1 MMLRLETWVI
11 LPILIA
17 AAALIGAGCSR
28 TQSTQSRVPPEPAP
42 AARLIPT
49 PAAAP
54 IENFYQSALDRAAS
68 ARSISQSAQ
77 SAEDWQL
84 VASRWKNAIAALK
97 QVPKADPNR
106 KFVNQKLAE
115 FNQALVNAEERATQ
129 TGKEKVAVLDPGI
142 RVDRALSS
150 VEIASIAAQKEQG
163 FQIPIKYRKNRI
175 PVIDVIFNGR
185 QRFEMMLDTGASATM
200 ITEAMAQ
207 QLGAKTVGETQA
219 MTAAG
224 VTNVKIAIVKSISV
238 AGNTIQN
245 VPVSIGPLDVG
256 LLGHDFFGDCDI
268 SIKRDVVEFRKCNPG

>member
-1 MMLRLETWVI
+1 MMLRFETWVI
-11 LPILIA
+11 LPISIA

-28 TQSTQSRVPPEPAP
+28 TQSTQSLMPLKSPPAISSTPK
-42 AARLIPT
+42 PT
-49 PAAAP
+49 PAP
-54 IENFYQSALDRAAS
+54 TENFYQSALDSAAS

-77 SAEDWQL
+77 SSEDWQL

-106 KFVNQKLAE
+106 KLANQKLAE
-115 FNQALVNAEERATQ
+115 FNQALANAEARAEQ
-129 TGKEKVAVLDPGI
+129 TGKEKIAALDP
-142 RVDRALSS
+142 VVQADRAISA
-150 VEIASIAAQKEQG
+150 VEIASIAAQKAQG
-163 FQIPIKYRKNRI
+163 FQVPIKYRKNRI
-175 PVIDVIFNGR
+175 PVIDVLFNGG

-200 ITEAMAQ
+200 ITEEMAQ
-207 QLGAKTVGETQA
+207 RLGTKTIDEMQV

-224 VTNVKIAIVKSISV
+224 VTTVKIVVVKSISV

-268 SIKRDVVEFRKCNPG
+268 SIQRDVVEFRKCNP